1 MLNQNILP
9 LINGFF
15 IDALIGDPSNFPH
28 PVKFFGFLISKVE
41 HYFNKGKY
49 KRSKGAIC
57 AISLIFATWL
67 FYWLIAKSISPYPIF
82 QVIISSIIVY
92 QAIANR
98 GLITEAL
105 KVENIIRTNN
115 IEAARKQLSTIV
127 GRDTQN
133 LNKNQIRI
141 AVLETLSEN
150 LSDGVIAPLFYYA
163 IGGFPLMMAYKMVNT
178 LDSMI
183 AYKDDRFKDFGL
195 VAARIDDLANIVPAR
210 LTALIMVLLTFN
222 VKAFIYIFKYG
233 NKHSSPNSGYPEA
246 ALAGILNCRFGGS
259 NIYHG
264 KLVEKP
270 YIGKNERII
279 TGKDIYKAAIL
290 NAAVSVF
297 VVLLIVAFYFFKA
310 S

>member
-1 MLNQNILP
+1 
-9 LINGFF
+9 
-15 IDALIGDPSNFPH
+15 
-28 PVKFFGFLISKVE
+28 
-41 HYFNKGKY
+41 
-49 KRSKGAIC
+49 
-57 AISLIFATWL
+57 
-67 FYWLIAKSISPYPIF
+67 
-82 QVIISSIIVY
+82 
-92 QAIANR
+92 
-98 GLITEAL
+98 
-105 KVENIIRTNN
+105 
-115 IEAARKQLSTIV
+115 
-127 GRDTQN
+127 
-133 LNKNQIRI
+133 
-141 AVLETLSEN
+141 
-150 LSDGVIAPLFYYA
+150 
-163 IGGFPLMMAYKMVNT
+163 MMAYKMVNT

-279 TGKDIYKAAIL
+279 TTPQGSIIKTYNNAEVVNMCANNYLGLSNNQDLIAAAKSAL
-290 NAAVSVF
+290 DKYGF
-297 VVLLIVAFYFFKA
+297 GL
-310 S
+310 